1 MKVHISI
8 HKEPAEYET
17 IMDFLRSHESGAI
30 ALFEGVVRG
39 DTLSNGD
46 VVRSI
51 FYESHVA
58 MAHSEIQ
65 ILLDEMCTLYAI
77 HAFYFHHLI
86 GDVLI
91 GKTSI
96 WLGISARHRKEAFV
110 AQTWFLNQF
119 KKRIPIWKK
128 EMGQQSQKWVVPN
141 E

>member
-8 HKEPAEYET
+8 HTEPAEYAT
-17 IMDFLRSHESGAI
+17 VMDFLRSNESGAI

-46 VVRSI
+46 VVSSI
-51 FYESHVA
+51 FYEAHVP

-65 ILLDEMCTLYAI
+65 ILLNEMSTRFAI
-77 HAFYFHHLI
+77 QAFYFHHMI
-86 GDVLI
+86 GEVLI

-96 WLGISARHRKEAFV
+96 WLGISARHRKEAFE

-119 KKRIPIWKK
+119 KKTVPIWKK
-128 EMGQQSQKWVVPN
+128 EIGQQSQKWVVPN
-141 E
+141 G